1 MDVITTH
8 INADFDCLGAMIGAR
23 RIYPEAHLVFAGSQE
38 RSLREFF
45 LKSAVYSFNFE
56 RIRDIDLD
64 QVTRLILVD
73 VRQSS
78 RIGPFEE
85 VAKREGVDIHIYDH
99 HLDGTTDLKGSVE
112 YLEPVGATVTIF
124 AHLFQERGI
133 SPTPDEATMMML
145 GLYEDTGNLLSTA
158 TTERD
163 FQAAAFFLTHGASL
177 NTVSDFL
184 TREMTGEQV
193 SLLHRLI
200 RSRTIVNIEGVEI
213 CLAHASL
220 DHFVG
225 DIAVLAHKLKD
236 MENLNALL
244 VVVRVAD
251 RIFLVGRSRIPE
263 VHVGHILSEFG
274 GGGHSYAASA
284 TVRDLTLVQVM
295 DRLPLILQKYVK
307 RSHVVRDIMSTPVRT
322 VDKGLSIEKAKTLM
336 NRYNLN
342 AMPVVE
348 NNGVV
353 GIVSRQLVDKAVF
366 HGLADVS
373 VSEYMSGDFVSVTS
387 DTPVKVLKN
396 LILEGIQRFFPVI
409 DNGQLVGALTRT
421 DLLRHMVSGSE
432 PAFGSGI
439 LNRGG
444 GTIIFNK
451 KQVSRLIRQQLS
463 EKIADLLTSFGDVGD
478 SLNVPVFVVGGIVRD
493 LLLRKKNLDLDIV
506 VDGDGIA
513 FAAEFSRRHKCRIR
527 SHSKFG
533 TAVIIFPD
541 GFKVDVASAR
551 LEYYLEPGA
560 LPQVENASIKIDLY
574 RRDFTI
580 NTLAISLN
588 RSRFGEL
595 LDFFGGQRDL
605 RDRAIRVLHNLSFV
619 EDPTRIF
626 RAIRLEQRLGFQ
638 IGMHTESLL
647 RSAVRTGFLKKV
659 SGQRVFNELK
669 IILKEEDPVSSL
681 KRMASFEVLKFI
693 HPALLFNDRVSSVF
707 EEASKAIHWFE
718 LLYLE
723 EKLTSWMVYFLCLTL
738 NLDEDA
744 MEGICSR
751 FTVPRLY
758 RKLFIDERVALHHVY
773 NVMERRLTAEK
784 KLRHSEIYF
793 WLRPFSSELLIYG
806 MACSRSEKVRKAI
819 SHYFSYLRAISPIL
833 DGHDLKKLGYQPGP
847 GYQQILKAVL
857 EARLDGHLESKKD
870 EINFVEKTFNK

>member
-23 RIYPEAHLVFAGSQE
+23 KLYPEAHLVFAGSQE

-99 HLDGTTDLKGSVE
+99 HLDGTTDLRGSVE

-145 GLYEDTGNLLSTA
+145 GLYEDTGNLLSNS
-158 TTERD
+158 TTDRD
-163 FQAAAFFLTHGASL
+163 FKAAAFFLSHGASL

-193 SLLHRLI
+193 ALLHRLI

-213 CLAHASL
+213 CLAHASV

-244 VVVRVAD
+244 VVVRMED
-251 RIFLVGRSRIPE
+251 RLFLVGRSRIPE
-263 VHVGHILSEFG
+263 VHVGNILGEFG

-322 VDKGLSIEKAKTLM
+322 VEKGLSIEKAKTLL

-348 NNGVV
+348 NHGVV

-396 LILEGIQRFFPVI
+396 LILDGIQSFFPVV

-421 DLLRHMVSGSE
+421 DFLRHMVSGSE
-432 PAFGSGI
+432 PAFGSGL

-463 EKIADLLTSFGDVGD
+463 ENIADLLTSFGEVGD
-478 SLNVPVFVVGGIVRD
+478 SLKVPVFVVGGFVRD

-513 FAAEFSRRHKCRIR
+513 FASEFSRRHKCRIR

-533 TAVIIFPD
+533 TAVIIFPN

-588 RSRFGEL
+588 CSRFGEL

-605 RDRAIRVLHNLSFV
+605 RDRAVRVLHNLSFV

-681 KRMASFEVLKFI
+681 QRMASFEVLKFI
-693 HPALLFNDRVSSVF
+693 HPALLLNDRVCSVF

-723 EKLTSWMVYFLCLTL
+723 EKLSSWVVYFLCMTL

-773 NVMERRLTAEK
+773 HVMERRLAAEK
-784 KLRHSEIYF
+784 KLHHSEIYF
-793 WLRPFSSELLIYG
+793 WLRSFSSELLIYG
-806 MACSRSEKVRKAI
+806 MACSRSEEVRKAI

-847 GYQQILKAVL
+847 GYQKILEAVL
-857 EARLDGHLESKKD
+857 EARLDGHLKSKKD